1 MQTAC
6 HRFLLYSSLFFL
18 SLSQKPSSH
27 DQATLSLYMSHTQEH
42 PFSLYTHSPSNSF
55 SSLLES
61 FLPSQLHYKH
71 QSPTIFLLPQ
81 LLSASLPLHPKDQPL
96 YLFSFWQLLL
106 SLHLLKSSLLAH
118 LQHSQ
123 VPSCSC
129 SNRIPHSTI
138 FQNNPSTPPL
148 SFPLLQQS
156 SHPYLSHT
164 LHPQH
169 LCFSS
174 PSA

>member
-1 MQTAC
+1 
-6 HRFLLYSSLFFL
+6 
-18 SLSQKPSSH
+18 
-27 DQATLSLYMSHTQEH
+27 MSHTQEH
-42 PFSLYTHSPSNSF
+42 PLSLYTHSPSNSF

-81 LLSASLPLHPKDQPL
+81 LLSASLPLHPRDQPL
-96 YLFSFWQLLL
+96 YLFSFWQLPL

-129 SNRIPHSTI
+129 SNRIPHSTSLFFLTI
-138 FQNNPSTPPL
+138 CL
-148 SFPLLQQS
+148 A
-156 SHPYLSHT
+156 T
-164 LHPQH
+164 LNTCP
-169 LCFSS
+169 F
-174 PSA
+174 